1 MSAFDPKADI
11 AWSATPFQYPSLSR
25 YDLLLS
31 IGVAMRRRDFITLLG
46 SVAVWRPVTAGAQSA
61 MPVVG
66 LLGSS
71 SSDKSVHMTL
81 ALRAGLNESGF
92 IDGKNVAIEY
102 RWAHDNYDSLPA
114 LMADLVKRQV
124 VGIVTIGAEQSA
136 LAAKAATNKI
146 PIVFVIDGDPVS
158 IGLVDSINRP
168 GGNVT
173 GMSLM
178 SSALESK
185 RLELLSE
192 LMPKGTKIA
201 ILVNPDYPDT
211 DFQLGSVETAA
222 SNIGQKIYVLS
233 ARTERE
239 LNTAFMTAVEQQA
252 SALLVAADP
261 FFNRSR
267 DHIISLAA
275 RFKLPAIYDSREFVV
290 AGGLVSYGASVAVA
304 HHGAGIYIGKILKGV
319 KPAEL
324 PVQLPTKFELV
335 INLKV
340 AKAIGLEIT
349 PTFLA
354 RTDEIIE

>member
-1 MSAFDPKADI
+1 
-11 AWSATPFQYPSLSR
+11 
-25 YDLLLS
+25 
-31 IGVAMRRRDFITLLG
+31 MRRRDFIALVG
-46 SVAVWRPVTAGAQSA
+46 SAAAVPLATRAQQPA
-61 MPVVG
+61 LPVVG
-66 LLGSS
+66 FLSSGSKE
-71 SSDKSVHMTL
+71 SDTRRL
-81 ALRAGLNESGF
+81 TAFWRGLNETGYVE
-92 IDGKNVAIEY
+92 GRNVASEY
-102 RWAHDNYDSLPA
+102 RWADDNYDSFPA
-114 LMADLVKRQV
+114 LTADLVKRQV
-124 VGIVTIGAEQSA
+124 AGIVTIGGEQSA

-222 SNIGQKIYVLS
+222 SNIGQTIHVLN

-239 LNTAFMTAVEQQA
+239 LSTAFMAVVEQRA
-252 SALLVAADP
+252 GAVLVAADP
-261 FFNRSR
+261 FFNRAR
-267 DHIISLAA
+267 DQIVALAA
-275 RFKLPAIYDSREFVV
+275 RFEVPAIYESREFVV
-290 AGGLVSYGASVAVA
+290 AGGLISYGASVAVA
-304 HHGAGIYIGKILKGV
+304 HHGAGIYVGNILKGA
-319 KPAEL
+319 KPADL

-340 AKAIGLEIT
+340 AKAIGLEIA

>member
-1 MSAFDPKADI
+1 
-11 AWSATPFQYPSLSR
+11 
-25 YDLLLS
+25 
-31 IGVAMRRRDFITLLG
+31 MRRRDFIALVG
-46 SVAVWRPVTAGAQSA
+46 SAAAVPLATRAQQPA
-61 MPVVG
+61 LPVVG
-66 LLGSS
+66 FLSSGSKE
-71 SSDKSVHMTL
+71 SDTRRL
-81 ALRAGLNESGF
+81 TAFWRGLNETGYVE
-92 IDGKNVAIEY
+92 GRNVASEY
-102 RWAHDNYDSLPA
+102 RWADDNYDSFPA
-114 LMADLVKRQV
+114 LTADLVKRQV
-124 VGIVTIGAEQSA
+124 AGIVTIGGEQSA

-222 SNIGQKIYVLS
+222 SNIGQTIHVLN

-239 LNTAFMTAVEQQA
+239 LSTAFMAVVEQRA
-252 SALLVAADP
+252 GAVLVAADP
-261 FFNRSR
+261 FFNRAR
-267 DHIISLAA
+267 DQIVALAA
-275 RFKLPAIYDSREFVV
+275 RFEVPAIYESREFVV
-290 AGGLVSYGASVAVA
+290 AGGLISYGASVAAA
-304 HHGAGIYIGKILKGV
+304 HHGAGIYVGEILKGA
-319 KPAEL
+319 KPADL
-324 PVQLPTKFELV
+324 PVQQPTKFELV

-340 AKAIGLEIT
+340 AKAIGLEIA
-349 PTFLA
+349 PTFLV

>member
-1 MSAFDPKADI
+1 
-11 AWSATPFQYPSLSR
+11 
-25 YDLLLS
+25 
-31 IGVAMRRRDFITLLG
+31 MRRRDFITLLG
-46 SVAVWRPVTAGAQSA
+46 SVAVWRLLTAGAQSA
-61 MPVVG
+61 VSVIG

-71 SSDKSVHMTL
+71 SSDKSVHMTR

-92 IDGKNVAIEY
+92 IDGKDVAIEY
-102 RWAHDNYDSLPA
+102 RWAHDNYDSFPA
-114 LMADLVKRQV
+114 LIADLVKRQV
-124 VGIVTIGAEQSA
+124 AGIVTIGAEQSA

-178 SSALESK
+178 SSALEVK
-185 RLELLSE
+185 RVELLSE
-192 LMPKGTKIA
+192 LMPKDTKIA

-222 SNIGQKIYVLS
+222 SNIGQKIYVLN

-239 LNTAFMTAVEQQA
+239 LSTAFMTAVEQQA
-252 SALLVAADP
+252 GALLVAADQ

-267 DHIISLAA
+267 DQIISLAA
-275 RFKLPAIYDSREFVV
+275 RFKVPAIYESREFVV
-290 AGGLVSYGASVAVA
+290 AGGLISYGASVAAA

-319 KPAEL
+319 KPADL

-340 AKAIGLEIT
+340 AKAIGLKIT
-349 PTFLA
+349 PPFLA
-354 RTDEIIE
+354 RTDETIE

>member
-1 MSAFDPKADI
+1 
-11 AWSATPFQYPSLSR
+11 
-25 YDLLLS
+25 
-31 IGVAMRRRDFITLLG
+31 MRRRDFITFLG
-46 SVAVWRPVTAGAQSA
+46 SVAVWRPLTAGAQSA
-61 MPVVG
+61 VSVIG

-71 SSDKSVHMTL
+71 SSDKSVHMTR

-92 IDGKNVAIEY
+92 IDGKDVAIEY
-102 RWAHDNYDSLPA
+102 RWAHDNYDSFPA
-114 LMADLVKRQV
+114 LIADLVKRQV
-124 VGIVTIGAEQSA
+124 AGIVTIGAEQSA

-178 SSALESK
+178 SSALEVK

-192 LMPKGTKIA
+192 LMPKDTKIA

-222 SNIGQKIYVLS
+222 SNIGQKIYVLN

-239 LNTAFMTAVEQQA
+239 LSTAFMTAVEQQA
-252 SALLVAADP
+252 GALLVAADQ

-267 DHIISLAA
+267 DQIISLAA
-275 RFKLPAIYDSREFVV
+275 RFKVPAIYESREFVV
-290 AGGLVSYGASVAVA
+290 AGGLISYGASVAAA
-304 HHGAGIYIGKILKGV
+304 HHGAGIYIGKILNGV
-319 KPAEL
+319 KPADL

-335 INLKV
+335 INLKT
-340 AKAIGLEIT
+340 AKALGLIIPSSLLVT
-349 PTFLA
+349 A
-354 RTDEIIE
+354 DEVIE

>member
-1 MSAFDPKADI
+1 
-11 AWSATPFQYPSLSR
+11 
-25 YDLLLS
+25 
-31 IGVAMRRRDFITLLG
+31 MRRRDFITLLG
-46 SVAVWRPVTAGAQSA
+46 SVAVWRPLTAGAQSTRS
-61 MPVVG
+61 VIG

-71 SSDKSVHMTL
+71 SSDKSAHMTR
-81 ALRAGLNESGF
+81 ALREGLNESGF
-92 IDGKNVAIEY
+92 IDGKDVAIEY
-102 RWAHDNYDSLPA
+102 RWAHDNYDSLPS
-114 LMADLVKRQV
+114 LTADLIKRQV
-124 VGIVTIGAEQSA
+124 AGIVTIGAEQSA
-136 LAAKAATNKI
+136 LAAKGATNKI

-211 DFQLGSVETAA
+211 DSQLGSVETAA
-222 SNIGQKIYVLS
+222 SNIGQKIHVLN

-239 LNTAFMTAVEQQA
+239 LSAAFMTVIEQQA
-252 SALLVAADP
+252 GALLVAADP
-261 FFNRSR
+261 FFNRSQ
-267 DHIISLAA
+267 DQIIALAA
-275 RFKLPAIYDSREFVV
+275 RFKVPAIYDSREFVV
-290 AGGLVSYGASVAVA
+290 AGGLLSYGASVAAA
-304 HHGAGIYIGKILKGV
+304 HHGAGVYIGKILKGV
-319 KPAEL
+319 KPADL

-340 AKAIGLEIT
+340 AKAIGLEIA
-349 PTFLA
+349 PTFLT

>member
-1 MSAFDPKADI
+1 
-11 AWSATPFQYPSLSR
+11 
-25 YDLLLS
+25 
-31 IGVAMRRRDFITLLG
+31 MRRRDFITLLG
-46 SVAVWRPVTAGAQSA
+46 SVAVWRPLTAAQSA
-61 MPVVG
+61 VSVIG

-71 SSDKSVHMTL
+71 SSDKSVHMTR
-81 ALRAGLNESGF
+81 ALLAGLSESGF
-92 IDGKNVAIEY
+92 VEGRDLAIEY
-102 RWAHDNYDSLPA
+102 RWANDNYDSFPA
-114 LMADLVKRQV
+114 LTADLVKRQV
-124 VGIVTIGAEQSA
+124 AGIVTIGGEQSA

-222 SNIGQKIYVLS
+222 SNIGQTIHVLN

-239 LNTAFMTAVEQQA
+239 LSTAFMAVVEQRA
-252 SALLVAADP
+252 GAVLVAADP
-261 FFNRSR
+261 FFNRAR
-267 DHIISLAA
+267 DQIVALAA
-275 RFKLPAIYDSREFVV
+275 RFEVPAIYESREFVV
-290 AGGLVSYGASVAVA
+290 AGGLISYGASVAAA
-304 HHGAGIYIGKILKGV
+304 HHGAGIYVGEILKGA
-319 KPAEL
+319 KPADL
-324 PVQLPTKFELV
+324 PVQQPTKFELV

-340 AKAIGLEIT
+340 AKAIGLEIA

>member
-1 MSAFDPKADI
+1 
-11 AWSATPFQYPSLSR
+11 
-25 YDLLLS
+25 
-31 IGVAMRRRDFITLLG
+31 MRRRDFITLLG
-46 SVAVWRPVTAGAQSA
+46 SVAVWQPLTAAQSA
-61 MPVVG
+61 VSVIG

-71 SSDKSVHMTL
+71 SSDKSVYMTR
-81 ALRAGLNESGF
+81 ALLAGLNESGF
-92 IDGKNVAIEY
+92 IDGKDVAIEY
-102 RWAHDNYDSLPA
+102 RWAHDNYDSFPA
-114 LMADLVKRQV
+114 LIADLVKRQV
-124 VGIVTIGAEQSA
+124 AGIVTIGGEQSA

-222 SNIGQKIYVLS
+222 SNIGQKIYVLN

-239 LNTAFMTAVEQQA
+239 LSTAFMAVVEQRA
-252 SALLVAADP
+252 GAVLVAADP
-261 FFNRSR
+261 FFNRAR
-267 DHIISLAA
+267 DQIVALEA
-275 RFKLPAIYDSREFVV
+275 RFEVPAIYESREFVV
-290 AGGLVSYGASVAVA
+290 AGGLISYGASVAAA
-304 HHGAGIYIGKILKGV
+304 HHGAGIYVGKILKGA
-319 KPAEL
+319 KPADL

-340 AKAIGLEIT
+340 AKAIGLEIA